1 MSQKSGELYMFFG
14 LQVVTAISV
23 KGKKYSVYDND
34 DPLTDKQACRVT
46 FVLPEN
52 RKFTKWWQGVLSIE
66 CALIMEDA

>member
-1 MSQKSGELYMFFG
+1 MFFG

-34 DPLTDKQACRVT
+34 DSLTDKQACRVT

-52 RKFTKWWQGVLSIE
+52 RKFTK
-66 CALIMEDA
+66 